1 MLHLFITFFLIA
13 LAFGHG
19 ALDEQIAKVS
29 SQISEN
35 PIDPQLYL
43 NRADLHKSHRNLPAA
58 HKDLTYATKL
68 RPPFPPA
75 FLRLAQF
82 ERKQNRL
89 EEAQTALNKYFSL
102 LPPSKLSPI
111 AHREKALLSPPADSL
126 SPPADSLSSWHMF
139 LEGNKSA
146 TMHDF
151 ALATQTALKTPD
163 LKATRKLLSSGLLQH
178 PKSIQLHQLQARLA
192 LTQKD
197 HQAAAKTFQALQKLY
212 PNLLVKLHY
221 EESLIW
227 QKHHYA
233 TRSRQA
239 LLAALNA
246 FNKLPPRLQKND
258 DLQSLVIKI
267 KDRLL
272 K

>member
-1 MLHLFITFFLIA
+1 MRLVLVLFLQLIP
-13 LAFGHG
+13 AFGHG

-35 PIDPQLYL
+35 PIDPELYL
-43 NRADLHKSHRNLPAA
+43 KRADLHKSHRDLPAA

-75 FLRLAQF
+75 FLKLAQF

-126 SPPADSLSSWHMF
+126 SSWHMF

-163 LKATRKLLSSGLLQH
+163 LKAARKLLSSGLLQH
-178 PKSIQLHQLQARLA
+178 PKSIQLHQLQAQLS

-197 HQAAAKTFQALQKLY
+197 HQAAAKTFQVLQKLY